1 MSGEKDRMII
11 KKSEKEKDRQTYLK
25 LSISTFIYNK
35 KYNNYFMYT

>member
-1 MSGEKDRMII
+1 MTGEKDRMII
-11 KKSEKEKDRQTYLK
+11 KKSEEKDSQTYLK